1 MNARSFSMLAGA
13 VFVVI
18 ALLQLTRALSGWQ
31 ITFNGIAIPI
41 WLSWITF
48 VIAVA
53 LAWLGLRAWTR
64 G

>member
-1 MNARSFSMLAGA
+1 VAGA
-13 VFVVI
+13 IFVVI
-18 ALLQLTRALSGWQ
+18 AVLQLTRALSGWQ
-31 ITFNGIAIPI
+31 ITFNGVTVPM

-53 LAWLGLRAWTR
+53 LAWLGLRAGKR